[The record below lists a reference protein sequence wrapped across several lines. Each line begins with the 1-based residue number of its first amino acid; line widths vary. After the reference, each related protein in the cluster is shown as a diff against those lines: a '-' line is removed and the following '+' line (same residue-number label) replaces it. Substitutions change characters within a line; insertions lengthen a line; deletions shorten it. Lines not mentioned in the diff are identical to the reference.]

1 MNVPEFQRNETKI
14 DNSHSVSAM
23 NDRDTMRVK
32 TMQMIDYNRQV
43 QIQNTIKI
51 DTLKKFYW
59 LFALYVANGVWTKYL
74 VVACIRFVYIY
85 D

>member
-1 MNVPEFQRNETKI
+1 MSVPEFKRNETKI
-14 DNSHSVSAM
+14 DNLHSVSAM
-23 NDRDTMRVK
+23 SDRDTMRVK

-51 DTLKKFYW
+51 DTIKTFYW
-59 LFALYVANGVWTKYL
+59 LFALYVLNGVWTKYL
-74 VVACIRFVYIY
+74 VVACIRSVYIY